1 MFYGKDNSVASPS
14 GVGWSRYDRREEKVG
29 RVAGVVD
36 GLLKKLN
43 FNLASVGEGRAV
55 QERGGR
61 WPARN
66 SLREKTEGKTEKDSK
81 RQGERGKQKRQPRRT
96 VEKSE
101 KGQRTR
107 QRDRTEKENVN
118 LERESKGW
126 CWKGP

>member
-55 QERGGR
+55 QERGGSEGER
-61 WPARN
+61 MEGEIQTEMGEGQERE
-66 SLREKTEGKTEKDSK
+66 REKRWSGLF
-81 RQGERGKQKRQPRRT
+81 RHQQQPVR
-96 VEKSE
+96 
-101 KGQRTR
+101 
-107 QRDRTEKENVN
+107 
-118 LERESKGW
+118 
-126 CWKGP
+126 